1 MTGLDEAKKSS
12 VKAILQSFQEGEES
26 DYHRLLLKLR
36 SSKLENEVLLNL
48 LNQLQDAAILI
59 TSQCESLVVTILH
72 LQWAHYDAELQQEY
86 MKLLVKLASAQPTY
100 LHHIVQMLASSFSPE
115 TILKQSQG
123 SEILMKANSWLELR
137 YAAIHSTIQA
147 LMNAIPIT
155 PEHLFKALRNHLPQI
170 SAQHEIQEAY
180 IKNLFHVTRYLPNL
194 RKDILEI
201 VVNRITEIDV
211 HCPQSDIWVSSDEEE
226 DVDEEMEQTQF
237 DMDDV
242 SAQGEMD
249 ASKNETETT
258 IPEGPRLSEIAVALD
273 RLMFAILTFCKETF
287 YDDGDINHQNA
298 TSLLL
303 QLLQVFG
310 RIVLPTHSSHHVQ
323 YCLFYMAS
331 LKKSFADAFLDYLWK
346 QFVNPN
352 TGSMI
357 RQSSASYMASFL
369 SRANFISLGIITASL
384 ELMAKWVHSY
394 IDNQELSSQVKQD
407 VNIHRPF
414 YTLCQAMFYVIVY
427 HYKDLLGSEKGN
439 KFVMSLNLDRIISC
453 KLNPLSYCLPSI
465 VNIFATITRKY
476 QVVFCYTI
484 IERNARVCNVA
495 QYQSSGFK
503 KLIDLNNPLDTFF
516 PFDPYLLPKS
526 GEFIDSL
533 YKQWEGTDLQQKSQ
547 STQPED
553 EEDEFRIYEAHLQEV
568 PLGLMPSSLSAVSP
582 GFMSP

>member
-1 MTGLDEAKKSS
+1 
-12 VKAILQSFQEGEES
+12 
-26 DYHRLLLKLR
+26 
-36 SSKLENEVLLNL
+36 
-48 LNQLQDAAILI
+48 
-59 TSQCESLVVTILH
+59 
-72 LQWAHYDAELQQEY
+72 
-86 MKLLVKLASAQPTY
+86 
-100 LHHIVQMLASSFSPE
+100 
-115 TILKQSQG
+115 
-123 SEILMKANSWLELR
+123 
-137 YAAIHSTIQA
+137 
-147 LMNAIPIT
+147 
-155 PEHLFKALRNHLPQI
+155 
-170 SAQHEIQEAY
+170 
-180 IKNLFHVTRYLPNL
+180 
-194 RKDILEI
+194 
-201 VVNRITEIDV
+201 V

-273 RLMFAILTFCKETF
+273 RLIPSSILQARQERLRGPGVPGGLAI
-287 YDDGDINHQNA
+287 YGGRDINHQNA

-414 YTLCQAMFYVIVY
+414 YTLCQ
-427 HYKDLLGSEKGN
+427 
-439 KFVMSLNLDRIISC
+439 
-453 KLNPLSYCLPSI
+453 LNPLSYCLPSI